1 MATFSTYDQV
11 GLAEDVSDVITD
23 ISPTDT
29 PMVTLIRPQ
38 KVSARVY
45 EYQTDTLASAA
56 DNKAVEGADASMATL
71 TATTMIT
78 GNTQILTKAFQVSAT
93 ADAIK
98 TYGRAKE
105 TAYQLG
111 KALKEIKRDLEF
123 AYVGQDNAKVTGS
136 SSTAREMDSATQ
148 LIASGTTVD
157 AGSNATDALTEAK
170 LLDAHQATYNAG
182 GDPSILMIKPA
193 DSEIVAGFTATAG
206 RNRTFNDET
215 KTLTAVVDIMVNPYG
230 TLKVVLNRHQL
241 STHAFLLDPTMWRSA
256 VLRPFSRTL
265 LAKNGDSDRH
275 FVVGEYGLMHLN
287 QSASAMIT
295 GLS

>member
-1 MATFSTYDQV
+1 MPTYTSYDQV
-11 GLAEDVSDVITD
+11 GKAEDVSDIISD

-29 PMVTLIRPQ
+29 PMVSLIKPQ

-45 EYQTDTLASAA
+45 EYQTDSLAAA
-56 DNKAVEGADASMATL
+56 SSNAAVEGADPTMATL

-111 KALKEIKRDLEF
+111 RALKEIKRDLEF
-123 AYVGQDNAKVTGS
+123 AYVGASNAGVAGNST
-136 SSTAREMDSATQ
+136 TAREMDSADQ
-148 LIASGTTVD
+148 LIDAATTTAGGT
-157 AGSNATDALTEAK
+157 AALTEAK
-170 LLDAHQATYNAG
+170 LLSTGQAVFNEG
-182 GDPSILMIKPA
+182 GDASVFMIKPA
-193 DSEIVAGFTATAG
+193 DAQIVAGFTGASG
-206 RNRTFNDET
+206 RYRNFNDGT
-215 KTLTAVVDIMVNPYG
+215 KTLVNVIDLYVSPYG
-230 TLKVVLNRHQL
+230 EYKVVLNRHQMT
-241 STHAFLLDPTMWRSA
+241 THAFLLDPTMWRSA

-265 LAKNGDSDRH
+265 LAKSGDSDKH

-287 QSASAMIT
+287 PKASGQINALT
-295 GLS
+295 